1 MPKIKYEGPG
11 LTTIGVD
18 FTEGEYE
25 LSDKAAAY
33 VLETFPTAFSVAGKV
48 KEKPAE
54 PEIKVEVPV
63 EEKPVTKT
71 KSSK

>member
-18 FTEGEYE
+18 FQEGEYE

-33 VLETFPTAFSVAGKV
+33 VLETFPSAFSVAGKT

-54 PEIKVEVPV
+54 PVVDV
-63 EEKPVTKT
+63 EEKVSGPKPKASTK
-71 KSSK
+71 